1 MGSKG
6 QGVGGA
12 TGVGTISR
20 KACVQ
25 AGSAVAAAVVLC
37 LGAPAFAQPA
47 AQGDLADL
55 SLEELANLQITSVSR
70 RAERLADAPASV
82 FVITREDIRRSGA
95 TSLPEALRLAP
106 NLQVARIDA
115 RQYAIAAR
123 GFNGTAA
130 SNKLLV
136 LIDGRTVYT
145 PLFSGVFW
153 DAQDTFLDD
162 VERIEVISGPGAT
175 LWGTNAVNGV
185 INVITRRSSETL
197 GTAAVAGVG
206 TLERGAAARHGIA
219 LARGGA
225 FRVYGKYLD
234 RDNTVRASGA
244 AVPDAWHNGQA
255 GFRADWGTAASGW
268 TFQGDAYRGTIDQA
282 APGDVRISGGN
293 LLARWNETAAH
304 GGRWQVQAY
313 LDQSERDIPG
323 TLEERLNTFDVEIQ
337 NAFQAAAGH
346 FVTWGG
352 GHRYSRDHVTNSAA
366 LAFLPADRTLRW
378 TSLFAQD
385 EIELRSRLRL
395 TAGARVEDNPYTGA
409 EFLPSARLAW
419 KSPAD
424 SLIWGAI
431 SRAVRAPSRIDREF
445 FAPAQPP
452 FAIAGGPDFR
462 SEVSNVFELGYR
474 SAPSPAFSYSATVFH
489 SIHDHLRALEPGP
502 GGALVL
508 GNEMEGS
515 STGLEAWGSLRA
527 AENWRLS
534 AGVTLLDQDLRLKS
548 APADPS
554 SLRVAGN
561 DPQRQLTLRS
571 ALDLG
576 ERRELDVFLRHV
588 GSLPDP
594 AVPEYTAVDTR
605 YAWKPGRELELS
617 VTVKNLFDQR
627 HPEFGAAAT
636 RSEIER
642 GVFFALRW
650 AR

>member
-1 MGSKG
+1 MGRAAWILSARARRVV
-6 QGVGGA
+6 GV
-12 TGVGTISR
+12 
-20 KACVQ
+20 
-25 AGSAVAAAVVLC
+25 AVLS
-37 LGAPAFAQPA
+37 LGAPAFAQSA
-47 AQGDLADL
+47 TQRHLADL
-55 SLEELANLQITSVSR
+55 SLEELANLHITSVSR
-70 RAERLADAPASV
+70 RTERLSDAAASV
-82 FVITREDIRRSGA
+82 FVVTGDDIRRSGA

-185 INVITRRSSETL
+185 INVITRRSTETV
-197 GTAAVAGVG
+197 GTAVTAGAG
-206 TLERGAAARHGIA
+206 TLERGAAARHGTA
-219 LARGGA
+219 LAGGGA
-225 FRVYGKYLD
+225 FRVYGKYFD
-234 RDNTVRASGA
+234 RDDTVRTRGTAAS
-244 AVPDAWHNGQA
+244 DAWHNAQA
-255 GFRADWGTAASGW
+255 GFRADWGTVGSGF
-268 TFQGDAYRGTIDQA
+268 TFQGDAYGGRIDQV

-293 LLARWNETAAH
+293 LLGRWHQMATN
-304 GGRWQVQAY
+304 GGRWQLQAY
-313 LDQSERDIPG
+313 LDQTERDIPG
-323 TLEERLNTFDVEIQ
+323 TFAERLNTFDVELQ
-337 NAFQAAAGH
+337 NAFEAAAGH
-346 FVTWGG
+346 LVTWGG
-352 GHRYSRDHVTNSAA
+352 GHRYSRDHVTNSTA

-378 TSLFAQD
+378 TNLFAQD

-395 TAGARVEDNPYTGA
+395 TVGARVEHNPYTGA

-419 KSPAD
+419 KSPAE
-424 SLIWGAI
+424 SLVWGAI

-452 FAIAGGPDFR
+452 FLFAGGPDFR

-474 SAPSPAFSYSATVFH
+474 GAPSPVVSYSATIFH
-489 SIHDHLRALEPGP
+489 SVHDHLRALSPGP
-502 GGALVL
+502 AGALVI
-508 GNEMEGS
+508 GNEMEGT

-534 AGVTLLDQDLRLKS
+534 AGVTLLDQNLRLKS
-548 APADPS
+548 AAADPS
-554 SLRVAGN
+554 SIRVAGN
-561 DPQRQLTLRS
+561 DPERQLALRS
-571 ALDLG
+571 TLDLG
-576 ERRELDVFLRHV
+576 ERQELDVFLRHV
-588 GSLPDP
+588 GPLPNP
-594 AVPEYTAVDTR
+594 AVPEYTAVDVR
-605 YAWKPGRELELS
+605 YALGTVQRLELS
-617 VTVKNLFDQR
+617 VTARNLFDRR
-627 HPEFGAAAT
+627 HPEFGAPAT

-650 AR
+650 AL